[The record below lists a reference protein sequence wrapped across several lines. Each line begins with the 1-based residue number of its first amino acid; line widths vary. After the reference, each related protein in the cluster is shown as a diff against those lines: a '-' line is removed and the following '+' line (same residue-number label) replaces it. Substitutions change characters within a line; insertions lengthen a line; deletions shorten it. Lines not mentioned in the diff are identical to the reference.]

1 MSVLAVIVTF
11 FLTWWTII
19 FLVVPP
25 SNDRKEKGAAY
36 PDNPRFTQKILLTS
50 LFSALIT
57 LAIWGSVRLDIF
69 SFRQWA
75 AHWDENRDEV
85 QEKGMTDE

>member
-11 FLTWWTII
+11 FLTWWVMI

-25 SNDRKEKGAAY
+25 SNDRKEAGSAY
-36 PDNPRFTQKILLTS
+36 PDNPRFSQKILLTS
-50 LFSALIT
+50 LISALIT
-57 LAIWGSVRLDIF
+57 LAIFGAVRLDIF

-75 AHWDENRDEV
+75 AHWDEESD
-85 QEKGMTDE
+85 QKKGIDR